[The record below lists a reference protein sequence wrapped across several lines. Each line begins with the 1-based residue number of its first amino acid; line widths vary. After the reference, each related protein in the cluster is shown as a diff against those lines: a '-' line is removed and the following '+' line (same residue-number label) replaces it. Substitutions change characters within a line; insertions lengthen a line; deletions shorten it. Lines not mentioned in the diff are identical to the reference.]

1 MTKPVE
7 VRWLWRR
14 VYVYGVTL
22 LNSAG
27 VAAAIWRL
35 EDPLAVKWLGLALVG
50 ANTALATLYLAGAT
64 VTDWAKLA
72 AAARGE
78 GASECPPS

>member
-1 MTKPVE
+1 MSPPVE

-14 VYVYGVTL
+14 IFSFAATV

-27 VAAAIWRL
+27 VGAIIWRL
-35 EDPLAVKWLGLALVG
+35 DDPATLKWLGLALIG
-50 ANTALATLYLAGAT
+50 ANVATATLYLAGAT

-72 AAARGE
+72 AAARRT
-78 GASECPPS
+78 AD

>member
-1 MTKPVE
+1 MSPPIE

-14 VYVYGVTL
+14 IYTYVATV

-27 VAAAIWRL
+27 VAAIIWRL
-35 EDPLAVKWLGLALVG
+35 DDPGALKWIGLSLIG
-50 ANTALATLYLAGAT
+50 ANVLLATLYLAGAT

-72 AAARGE
+72 AAARRGDE
-78 GASECPPS
+78 SQ